1 VFLELV
7 YEGRRR
13 NTNGERGER
22 GEGRGVG
29 GTRKVLEGFF

>member
-1 VFLELV
+1 MFLELV

-22 GEGRGVG
+22 GGGDEEGS
-29 GTRKVLEGFF
+29 